1 MSTLR
6 KTLEELTQAT
16 NIFAT
21 ELDEAGYS
29 NYDFTPDNSPYDLSF
44 LSLEGLSARED
55 LITAAMNIL
64 RLARGPQ
71 ERLTTFAGTT
81 QGVELGTMQALVQMG
96 IPQQVPLNGS
106 ISYTQLAASAQI
118 SPELLQR
125 LVRLAD
131 VAG

>member
-1 MSTLR
+1 
-6 KTLEELTQAT
+6 LEELTQAT

-71 ERLTTFAGTT
+71 ERLTTFAGTVSSSDCQSDIQPSSNHDMANPDT
-81 QGVELGTMQALVQMG
+81 
-96 IPQQVPLNGS
+96 GS
-106 ISYTQLAASAQI
+106 
-118 SPELLQR
+118 
-125 LVRLAD
+125 
-131 VAG
+131 